1 MSLLSPLALLFGLL
15 AGPIVLMYMLRLRRP
30 AVRVS
35 STLLWQQ
42 LARDREANAPW
53 QKLKRNLLLIL
64 QLLILAALALAL
76 ARPYL
81 RVPSV
86 VNTSV
91 VVLLDASASMQASDV
106 SPTRFAIA
114 QQEVEQII
122 NSLGSNQMTLIQVGR
137 TPQVLASATNDKTRL
152 REALAAAQPDNTTA
166 DWTAAFALALG
177 AVQGYQ
183 EAQVV
188 ILSDGGLPS
197 GLPPLP
203 AASTYIPIG
212 TSGENLALTAL
223 ATRPTAAGIQL
234 FASVANHGRI
244 PQQVL
249 LSLTIDGVLYDAQ
262 QVDVP
267 AGGQTSRTWDLADEA
282 AVIQASLSNAQFDYL
297 PLDDTAT
304 TVHEGGIRNRALIV
318 TEGNRFLEQIF
329 AVLPGLEPFIAAPDS
344 PLLQPTAEPFDLYV
358 FDGVPL
364 PNPLPAADLLLI
376 NPSQSELVNV
386 TGVVTGTAQTAAIR
400 LTNSPLLQF
409 VDWGNIAILQMKQV
423 EAPWAQTLVQA
434 EGGPLVLAGE
444 RAGQRI
450 AILSFKLQDS
460 DLPLQI
466 TFPILMANLTSW
478 LNPGKAFSAPEGM
491 RPHEVVTIIP
501 SATATAVRILLPDGT
516 TWEEELGEAEL
527 LFNQTGQL
535 GRYDLF
541 LMEGDVAQPAGSFAV
556 NLFAAE
562 ESAIA
567 PQENI
572 FVGAGDVPTPSQENV
587 GQWEFWPWLAA
598 VAFLILLLEWW
609 VYHRGLRWPQVWVR
623 SEK

>member
-15 AGPIVLMYMLRLRRP
+15 AGPIILMYMLRLRRP

-35 STLLWQQ
+35 STFLWQQ

-53 QKLKRNLLLIL
+53 QKLKRNLLLLL

-91 VVLLDASASMQASDV
+91 VVLLDASASMQATDV
-106 SPTRFAIA
+106 SPNRFGVA
-114 QQEVEQII
+114 QQEIERLIS
-122 NSLGSNQMTLIQVGR
+122 SLGSNQMTLIQVGR
-137 TPQVLASATNDKTRL
+137 TPQVLASATSDKTRL
-152 REALAAAQPDNTTA
+152 RAALTAAQPDNGTA

-183 EAQVV
+183 DAQII

-203 AASTYIPIG
+203 AESVYIRIG
-212 TSGENLALTAL
+212 NSGENLALTAL
-223 ATRPTAAGIQL
+223 ATRPTPNGVQL
-234 FASVANHGRI
+234 FANVANYGLI
-244 PQQVL
+244 TQQAL
-249 LSLTIDGVLYDAQ
+249 FTLAIDGLLYDARQ
-262 QVDVP
+262 ITVP
-267 AGGQTSRTWDLADEA
+267 AGGHTNLTWDLSDNT
-282 AVIQASLSNAQFDYL
+282 AVIQARLSNTEFDHL
-297 PLDDTAT
+297 ALDDTAY
-304 TVHEGGIRNRALIV
+304 TVHEGGIRNRTLIV

-329 AVLPGLEPFIAAPDS
+329 AVLPGIEPYKAAPNS
-344 PLLQPTAEPFDLYV
+344 PALTNPTHTDPFDLYV
-358 FDGVPL
+358 LDGVPL
-364 PNPLPAADLLLI
+364 PNPLPPADLLII
-376 NPSQSELVNV
+376 NPTPSELINV

-409 VDWGNIAILQMKQV
+409 VDWSNIAILRMKQV

-434 EGGPLVLAGE
+434 EGGPLLLVGE

-450 AILSFKLQDS
+450 AILTFDLRES

-466 TFPILMANLTSW
+466 TFPILMANLANW
-478 LNPGKAFSAPEGM
+478 LNPGQAFSAP
-491 RPHEVVTIIP
+491 PHMKPHDVVTMIP
-501 SATATAVRILLPDGT
+501 TASGTAVGVRLPDGS
-516 TWEEELGEAEL
+516 TWQAPLGEAEL
-527 LFNQTGQL
+527 LFNDTAQL
-535 GRYDLF
+535 GLYEVILF
-541 LMEGDVAQPAGSFAV
+541 EGTTSRPAGSFAV
-556 NLFAAE
+556 NLFSAE

-567 PQENI
+567 PRETI
-572 FVGAGDVPTPSQENV
+572 TVGAGEMATPAQEGV

-598 VAFLILLLEWW
+598 VAFTILLAEWW
-609 VYHRGLRWPQVWVR
+609 IYHRGPRWPR
-623 SEK
+623 LADFR